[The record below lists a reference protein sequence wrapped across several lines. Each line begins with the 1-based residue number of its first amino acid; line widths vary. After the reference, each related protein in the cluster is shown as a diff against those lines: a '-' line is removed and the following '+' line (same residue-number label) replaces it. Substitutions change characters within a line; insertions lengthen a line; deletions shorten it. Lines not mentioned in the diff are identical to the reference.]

1 MIRDEK
7 MRPVVLLAAVTA
19 LCLVGDSMLY
29 VALPVHWEEFGLTSL
44 WQAGVLLSVNRLV
57 RLPLNPAVSRLYRRI
72 SARSSARSGM
82 LLAAAL
88 AAATTA
94 GYGLAGSFAALIVL
108 RALWGLAW
116 TFLRLG
122 AYFTVLTT
130 ADDSSQGRAMGM
142 YNGLMRTGSLFGM
155 LLGGVL
161 ADTWGT
167 GLTCAFF
174 ASVSVLAVPLI
185 WFAVPRNA
193 KGMAEEAYSLFSHW
207 KVLSV
212 LLIGTAVA
220 FVYQGM
226 LISTLSYLVKI
237 RIPAGLDLGWALVGA
252 ASLGGVLQAVR
263 WSWEPFLAPFSPGGA
278 EEDFHRFLPDR
289 RGALCFPSGRYGP
302 AAVAPAAPPAAG
314 DGDGAHHGRR
324 RGGGRYGGA
333 VRREDQSH
341 HRLLRTHR
349 RGRGGGT
356 GGGVRAESVQQ
367 SLGVVPAGV
376 APSPPRRGGLFLR
389 FPERLSFL
397 LAKWR
402 KMAYTLIS

>member
-72 SARSSARSGM
+72 SARSGM
-82 LLAAAL
+82 LLAAVL

-193 KGMAEEAYSLFSHW
+193 KGMAEEAAAGEDGYSLFSHR

-263 WSWEPFLAPFSPGGA
+263 WSWEPFLAPFFGWLSDHPRAGRKKTFIVSSLIGA
-278 EEDFHRFLPDR
+278 ALFAFLPADMGLLPWLLLLLLLQVTATALTTAGDAVAADTAVR
-289 RGALCFPSGRYGP
+289 SGAKIKVITAYSVLTDVGAAAGP
-302 AAVAPAAPPAAG
+302 AAAFALNQYSSPWASCRLASLLLLLAAAG
-314 DGDGAHHGRR
+314 YFFVSR
-324 RGGGRYGGA
+324 RG
-333 VRREDQSH
+333 
-341 HRLLRTHR
+341 
-349 RGRGGGT
+349 
-356 GGGVRAESVQQ
+356 
-367 SLGVVPAGV
+367 
-376 APSPPRRGGLFLR
+376 
-389 FPERLSFL
+389 
-397 LAKWR
+397 
-402 KMAYTLIS
+402 

>member
-1 MIRDEK
+1 MIRDER

-72 SARSSARSGM
+72 FARSGM

-193 KGMAEEAYSLFSHW
+193 KGMAEEAAAGEDGYSLFSHW

-237 RIPAGLDLGWALVGA
+237 RILAGLDLGWALVGA

-263 WSWEPFLAPFSPGGA
+263 WSWEPFLAPFFGWLSDHPRAGRKKTFIVSSLIGA
-278 EEDFHRFLPDR
+278 ALFAFLPADMGLLPWLLLLLLLQVTATALTTAGDAVAADTAVR
-289 RGALCFPSGRYGP
+289 SGAKIKVITAYSVLTDVGAAAGP
-302 AAVAPAAPPAAG
+302 AAAFALNQYSSPWASCRLASLLLLLAAAG
-314 DGDGAHHGRR
+314 YFFVSR
-324 RGGGRYGGA
+324 RG
-333 VRREDQSH
+333 
-341 HRLLRTHR
+341 
-349 RGRGGGT
+349 
-356 GGGVRAESVQQ
+356 
-367 SLGVVPAGV
+367 
-376 APSPPRRGGLFLR
+376 
-389 FPERLSFL
+389 
-397 LAKWR
+397 
-402 KMAYTLIS
+402 

>member
-1 MIRDEK
+1 MIRDER

-72 SARSSARSGM
+72 SARSGM

-174 ASVSVLAVPLI
+174 AAVSVLAVPLI

-193 KGMAEEAYSLFSHW
+193 KGMAEEAAAGEDGYSLFSHW

-263 WSWEPFLAPFSPGGA
+263 WSWEPFLAPFFGWLSDHPRAGRKKTFIVSSLIGA
-278 EEDFHRFLPDR
+278 ALFAFLPADMGLLPWLLLLLLLQVTATALTTAGDAVAADTAVR
-289 RGALCFPSGRYGP
+289 SGAKIKVITAYSVLTDVGAAAGP
-302 AAVAPAAPPAAG
+302 AAAFALNQYSSPWASCRLASLLLLLAAAG
-314 DGDGAHHGRR
+314 YFFVSR
-324 RGGGRYGGA
+324 RG
-333 VRREDQSH
+333 
-341 HRLLRTHR
+341 
-349 RGRGGGT
+349 
-356 GGGVRAESVQQ
+356 
-367 SLGVVPAGV
+367 
-376 APSPPRRGGLFLR
+376 
-389 FPERLSFL
+389 
-397 LAKWR
+397 
-402 KMAYTLIS
+402 

>member
-72 SARSSARSGM
+72 SARSGM
-82 LLAAAL
+82 LLAAVL

-193 KGMAEEAYSLFSHW
+193 KGMAEEAAAGEDGYSLFSHW

-263 WSWEPFLAPFSPGGA
+263 WSWEPFLAPFFGWLSDHPRAGRKKTFIVSSLIGA
-278 EEDFHRFLPDR
+278 ALFAFLPADMGLLPWLLLLLLLQVTATALTTAGDAVAADTAVR
-289 RGALCFPSGRYGP
+289 SGAKIKVITAYSVLTDVGAAAGP
-302 AAVAPAAPPAAG
+302 AAAFALNQYSSPWASCRLASLLLLLAAAG
-314 DGDGAHHGRR
+314 YFFVSR
-324 RGGGRYGGA
+324 RG
-333 VRREDQSH
+333 
-341 HRLLRTHR
+341 
-349 RGRGGGT
+349 
-356 GGGVRAESVQQ
+356 
-367 SLGVVPAGV
+367 
-376 APSPPRRGGLFLR
+376 
-389 FPERLSFL
+389 
-397 LAKWR
+397 
-402 KMAYTLIS
+402 

>member
-1 MIRDEK
+1 MIRDER

-44 WQAGVLLSVNRLV
+44 WQAGALLSVNRLV

-72 SARSSARSGM
+72 SARSGM

-185 WFAVPRNA
+185 WFAVPRNT
-193 KGMAEEAYSLFSHW
+193 KGMAEEAAAGEDGYSLFSHW

-237 RIPAGLDLGWALVGA
+237 RIPSGLDLGWALVGA

-263 WSWEPFLAPFSPGGA
+263 WSWEPFLAPFFGWLSDHPRAGRKKTFIVSSLIGA
-278 EEDFHRFLPDR
+278 ALFAFLPADMGLLPWLLLLLLLQVTATALTTAGDAVAADTAVR
-289 RGALCFPSGRYGP
+289 SGAKIKVITAYSVLTDVGAAAGP
-302 AAVAPAAPPAAG
+302 AAAFALNQYSSPWASCRLASLLLLLAAAG
-314 DGDGAHHGRR
+314 YFFVSR
-324 RGGGRYGGA
+324 RG
-333 VRREDQSH
+333 
-341 HRLLRTHR
+341 
-349 RGRGGGT
+349 
-356 GGGVRAESVQQ
+356 
-367 SLGVVPAGV
+367 
-376 APSPPRRGGLFLR
+376 
-389 FPERLSFL
+389 
-397 LAKWR
+397 
-402 KMAYTLIS
+402 

>member
-1 MIRDEK
+1 MIRDER

-44 WQAGVLLSVNRLV
+44 WQAGALLSVNRLV

-72 SARSSARSGM
+72 SARSGM

-185 WFAVPRNA
+185 WFAVPQNA
-193 KGMAEEAYSLFSHW
+193 KGMAEEAAAGEDGYSLFSHW

-263 WSWEPFLAPFSPGGA
+263 WSWEPFLAPFFGWLSDHPRAGRKKTFIISSLIGA
-278 EEDFHRFLPDR
+278 ALFAFLPADMGLLPWLLLLLLLQVTATALTTAGDAVAADTAVR
-289 RGALCFPSGRYGP
+289 SGAKIKVITAYSVLTDVGAAAGP
-302 AAVAPAAPPAAG
+302 AAAFALNQYSSPWASCRLASLLLLLAAAG
-314 DGDGAHHGRR
+314 YFFVSR
-324 RGGGRYGGA
+324 RG
-333 VRREDQSH
+333 
-341 HRLLRTHR
+341 
-349 RGRGGGT
+349 
-356 GGGVRAESVQQ
+356 
-367 SLGVVPAGV
+367 
-376 APSPPRRGGLFLR
+376 
-389 FPERLSFL
+389 
-397 LAKWR
+397 
-402 KMAYTLIS
+402 

>member
-1 MIRDEK
+1 MIRDER

-72 SARSSARSGM
+72 SARSGM

-174 ASVSVLAVPLI
+174 ASVSALAVPLI

-193 KGMAEEAYSLFSHW
+193 KGMAEEAAAGEDGYSLFSHW

-263 WSWEPFLAPFSPGGA
+263 WSWEPFLAPFFGWLSDHPRAGRKKTFIVSSLIGA
-278 EEDFHRFLPDR
+278 TLFAFLPADMGLLPWLLLLLLLQVTATALTTAGDAVAADTAVR
-289 RGALCFPSGRYGP
+289 SGAKIKVITAYSVLTDVGAAAGP
-302 AAVAPAAPPAAG
+302 AAAFALNQYSSPWASCRLASLLLLLAAAG
-314 DGDGAHHGRR
+314 YFFVSR
-324 RGGGRYGGA
+324 RG
-333 VRREDQSH
+333 
-341 HRLLRTHR
+341 
-349 RGRGGGT
+349 
-356 GGGVRAESVQQ
+356 
-367 SLGVVPAGV
+367 
-376 APSPPRRGGLFLR
+376 
-389 FPERLSFL
+389 
-397 LAKWR
+397 
-402 KMAYTLIS
+402 

>member
-1 MIRDEK
+1 MIRDER

-72 SARSSARSGM
+72 SARSGM

-185 WFAVPRNA
+185 WFAVPRNT
-193 KGMAEEAYSLFSHW
+193 KGMAEEAAVGEDGYSLFSHW

-263 WSWEPFLAPFSPGGA
+263 WSWEPFLAPFFGWLSDHPRAGRKKTFIISSLIGA
-278 EEDFHRFLPDR
+278 ALFAFLPADMGLLPWLLLLLLLQVTATALTTAGDAVAADTAVR
-289 RGALCFPSGRYGP
+289 SGAKIKVITAYSVLTDVGAAAGP
-302 AAVAPAAPPAAG
+302 AAAFALNQYSSPWASCRLASLLLLLAAAG
-314 DGDGAHHGRR
+314 YFFVSR
-324 RGGGRYGGA
+324 RG
-333 VRREDQSH
+333 
-341 HRLLRTHR
+341 
-349 RGRGGGT
+349 
-356 GGGVRAESVQQ
+356 
-367 SLGVVPAGV
+367 
-376 APSPPRRGGLFLR
+376 
-389 FPERLSFL
+389 
-397 LAKWR
+397 
-402 KMAYTLIS
+402 

>member
-1 MIRDEK
+1 MIRDER

-44 WQAGVLLSVNRLV
+44 WQAGALLSVNRLV

-72 SARSSARSGM
+72 SARSGM

-167 GLTCAFF
+167 GLTCAFS

-193 KGMAEEAYSLFSHW
+193 KGMAEEAAAGEDGYSLFSHW

-252 ASLGGVLQAVR
+252 ASLGGV
-263 WSWEPFLAPFSPGGA
+263 
-278 EEDFHRFLPDR
+278 
-289 RGALCFPSGRYGP
+289 
-302 AAVAPAAPPAAG
+302 
-314 DGDGAHHGRR
+314 
-324 RGGGRYGGA
+324 
-333 VRREDQSH
+333 
-341 HRLLRTHR
+341 
-349 RGRGGGT
+349 
-356 GGGVRAESVQQ
+356 RAESVQQ

>member
-1 MIRDEK
+1 MIRDER

-72 SARSSARSGM
+72 SARSGM
-82 LLAAAL
+82 LLAAVL

-185 WFAVPRNA
+185 WFAVPRNT
-193 KGMAEEAYSLFSHW
+193 KGMAEEAAAGEDGYSLFSHW

-263 WSWEPFLAPFSPGGA
+263 WSWEPFLAPFFGWLSDHPRAGRKKTFIISSLIGA
-278 EEDFHRFLPDR
+278 ALFAFLPADMGLLPWLLLLLLLQVTATALTTAGDAVAADTAVR
-289 RGALCFPSGRYGP
+289 SGAKIKVITAYSVLTDVGAAAGP
-302 AAVAPAAPPAAG
+302 AAAFALNQYSSPWASCRLASLLLLLAAAG
-314 DGDGAHHGRR
+314 YFFVSR
-324 RGGGRYGGA
+324 RG
-333 VRREDQSH
+333 
-341 HRLLRTHR
+341 
-349 RGRGGGT
+349 
-356 GGGVRAESVQQ
+356 
-367 SLGVVPAGV
+367 
-376 APSPPRRGGLFLR
+376 
-389 FPERLSFL
+389 
-397 LAKWR
+397 
-402 KMAYTLIS
+402 

>member
-1 MIRDEK
+1 MIRDER

-44 WQAGVLLSVNRLV
+44 WQAGALLSVNRLV

-72 SARSSARSGM
+72 SARSGM

-88 AAATTA
+88 AVATTA

-185 WFAVPRNA
+185 WFAVPRNT
-193 KGMAEEAYSLFSHW
+193 KGMAEEAAAGEDGYSLFSHW

-263 WSWEPFLAPFSPGGA
+263 WSWEPFLAPFFGWLSDHPRAGRKKTFIVSSLIGA
-278 EEDFHRFLPDR
+278 ALFAFLPADMGLLPWLLLLLLLQVTATALTTAGDAVAADTAVR
-289 RGALCFPSGRYGP
+289 SGAKIKVITAYSVLTDVGAAAGP
-302 AAVAPAAPPAAG
+302 AAAFALNQYSSPWASCRLASLLLLLAAAG
-314 DGDGAHHGRR
+314 YFFVSR
-324 RGGGRYGGA
+324 RG
-333 VRREDQSH
+333 
-341 HRLLRTHR
+341 
-349 RGRGGGT
+349 
-356 GGGVRAESVQQ
+356 
-367 SLGVVPAGV
+367 
-376 APSPPRRGGLFLR
+376 
-389 FPERLSFL
+389 
-397 LAKWR
+397 
-402 KMAYTLIS
+402 

>member
-1 MIRDEK
+1 MIREER

-72 SARSSARSGM
+72 SARSGM
-82 LLAAAL
+82 LLAAVL

-193 KGMAEEAYSLFSHW
+193 KGMAEEAAAGEDGYSLFSHW

-263 WSWEPFLAPFSPGGA
+263 WSWEPFLAPFFGWLSDHPRAGRKKTFIVSSLIGA
-278 EEDFHRFLPDR
+278 ALFAFLPADMGLLPWLLLLLLLQVTATALTTAGDAVAADTAVR
-289 RGALCFPSGRYGP
+289 SGAKIKVITAYSVLTDVGAAAGP
-302 AAVAPAAPPAAG
+302 AAAFALNQYSSPWASCRLASLLLLLAAAG
-314 DGDGAHHGRR
+314 YFFVSQ
-324 RGGGRYGGA
+324 RG
-333 VRREDQSH
+333 
-341 HRLLRTHR
+341 
-349 RGRGGGT
+349 
-356 GGGVRAESVQQ
+356 
-367 SLGVVPAGV
+367 
-376 APSPPRRGGLFLR
+376 
-389 FPERLSFL
+389 
-397 LAKWR
+397 
-402 KMAYTLIS
+402 

>member
-1 MIRDEK
+1 MIRDER

-44 WQAGVLLSVNRLV
+44 WQAGALLSVNRLV

-72 SARSSARSGM
+72 SARSGM

-161 ADTWGT
+161 ADTRGT

-193 KGMAEEAYSLFSHW
+193 KGMAEGAAAGEDGYSLFSHW

-263 WSWEPFLAPFSPGGA
+263 WSWEPFLAPFFGWLSDHPRAGRKKTFIVSSLIGA
-278 EEDFHRFLPDR
+278 ALFAFLPADMGLLPWLLLLLLLQVTATALTTAGDAVAADTAVR
-289 RGALCFPSGRYGP
+289 SGAKIKVITAYSVLTDVGAAAGP
-302 AAVAPAAPPAAG
+302 AAAFALNQYSSPWASCRLASLLLLLAAAG
-314 DGDGAHHGRR
+314 YFFVSR
-324 RGGGRYGGA
+324 RG
-333 VRREDQSH
+333 
-341 HRLLRTHR
+341 
-349 RGRGGGT
+349 
-356 GGGVRAESVQQ
+356 
-367 SLGVVPAGV
+367 
-376 APSPPRRGGLFLR
+376 
-389 FPERLSFL
+389 
-397 LAKWR
+397 
-402 KMAYTLIS
+402 

>member
-1 MIRDEK
+1 MIRDER

-44 WQAGVLLSVNRLV
+44 WQAGALLSVNRLV

-72 SARSSARSGM
+72 SARSGM

-122 AYFTVLTT
+122 AYFTVFTT

-185 WFAVPRNA
+185 WSAVPRNA
-193 KGMAEEAYSLFSHW
+193 KGMAEEAAAGEDGYSLFSHW

-263 WSWEPFLAPFSPGGA
+263 WSWEPFLAPFFGWLSDHPRAGRKKTFIVSSLIGA
-278 EEDFHRFLPDR
+278 ALFAFLPADMGLLPWLLLLLLLQVTATALTTAGDAVAADTAVR
-289 RGALCFPSGRYGP
+289 SGAKIKVITAYSVLTDVGAAAGP
-302 AAVAPAAPPAAG
+302 AAAFALNQYSSPWASCRLASLLLLLAAAG
-314 DGDGAHHGRR
+314 YFFVSR
-324 RGGGRYGGA
+324 RG
-333 VRREDQSH
+333 
-341 HRLLRTHR
+341 
-349 RGRGGGT
+349 
-356 GGGVRAESVQQ
+356 
-367 SLGVVPAGV
+367 
-376 APSPPRRGGLFLR
+376 
-389 FPERLSFL
+389 
-397 LAKWR
+397 
-402 KMAYTLIS
+402 

>member
-1 MIRDEK
+1 MIREER

-72 SARSSARSGM
+72 SARSGM

-193 KGMAEEAYSLFSHW
+193 KGMAEEAAAGEDGYSLFSHW
-207 KVLSV
+207 KVFSV

-263 WSWEPFLAPFSPGGA
+263 WSWEPFLAPFFGWLSDHPRAGRKKTFIVSSLIGA
-278 EEDFHRFLPDR
+278 ALFAFLPADMGLLPWLLLLLLLQVTATALTTAGDAVAADTAVR
-289 RGALCFPSGRYGP
+289 SGAKIKVITAYSVLTDVGAAAGP
-302 AAVAPAAPPAAG
+302 AAAFALNQYSSPWASCRLASLLLLLAAAG
-314 DGDGAHHGRR
+314 YFFVSR
-324 RGGGRYGGA
+324 RG
-333 VRREDQSH
+333 
-341 HRLLRTHR
+341 
-349 RGRGGGT
+349 
-356 GGGVRAESVQQ
+356 
-367 SLGVVPAGV
+367 
-376 APSPPRRGGLFLR
+376 
-389 FPERLSFL
+389 
-397 LAKWR
+397 
-402 KMAYTLIS
+402 

>member
-1 MIRDEK
+1 MIRDER

-44 WQAGVLLSVNRLV
+44 WQAGALLSVNRLV

-72 SARSSARSGM
+72 SARSGM

-185 WFAVPRNA
+185 WFAVPRNT
-193 KGMAEEAYSLFSHW
+193 KGMAEEAAVGEDGYSLFSHW

-252 ASLGGVLQAVR
+252 ASLGGILQAVR
-263 WSWEPFLAPFSPGGA
+263 WSWEPFLAPFFGWLSDHPRAGRKKTFIISSLIGA
-278 EEDFHRFLPDR
+278 ALFAFLPADMGLLPWLLLLLLLQVTATALTTAGDAVAADTAVR
-289 RGALCFPSGRYGP
+289 SGAKIKVITAYSVLTDVGAAAGP
-302 AAVAPAAPPAAG
+302 AAAFALNQYSSPWASCRLASLLLLLAAAG
-314 DGDGAHHGRR
+314 YFFVSR
-324 RGGGRYGGA
+324 RG
-333 VRREDQSH
+333 
-341 HRLLRTHR
+341 
-349 RGRGGGT
+349 
-356 GGGVRAESVQQ
+356 
-367 SLGVVPAGV
+367 
-376 APSPPRRGGLFLR
+376 
-389 FPERLSFL
+389 
-397 LAKWR
+397 
-402 KMAYTLIS
+402 

>member
-1 MIRDEK
+1 MIRDER

-72 SARSSARSGM
+72 SARSGM

-161 ADTWGT
+161 ADTWST

-193 KGMAEEAYSLFSHW
+193 KGMAEEAAAGEDGYSLFSHW

-263 WSWEPFLAPFSPGGA
+263 WSWEPFLAPFFGWLSDHPRAGRKKTFIVSSLIGA
-278 EEDFHRFLPDR
+278 ALFAFLPADMGLLPWLLLLLLLQVTATALTTAGDAVAADTAVRSGAKIKVITAYSVLTDVGAAAGPTAAFALNQYSSPWASCRLASLLLLLAAAGYFFVSR
-289 RGALCFPSGRYGP
+289 RG
-302 AAVAPAAPPAAG
+302 
-314 DGDGAHHGRR
+314 
-324 RGGGRYGGA
+324 
-333 VRREDQSH
+333 
-341 HRLLRTHR
+341 
-349 RGRGGGT
+349 
-356 GGGVRAESVQQ
+356 
-367 SLGVVPAGV
+367 
-376 APSPPRRGGLFLR
+376 
-389 FPERLSFL
+389 
-397 LAKWR
+397 
-402 KMAYTLIS
+402 

>member
-1 MIRDEK
+1 MIRDER

-72 SARSSARSGM
+72 SARSGM

-193 KGMAEEAYSLFSHW
+193 KGMAEEAAAGEDGYSLFSHW

-237 RIPAGLDLGWALVGA
+237 RISAGLDLGWALVGA

-263 WSWEPFLAPFSPGGA
+263 WSWEPFLAPFFGWLSDHPRAGRKKTFIVSSLIGA
-278 EEDFHRFLPDR
+278 ALFAFLPADMSLLPWLLLLLLLQVTATALTTAGDAVAADTAVR
-289 RGALCFPSGRYGP
+289 SGAKIKVITAYSVLTDVGAAAGP
-302 AAVAPAAPPAAG
+302 AAAFALNQYSSPWASCRLASLLLLLAAAG
-314 DGDGAHHGRR
+314 YFFVSR
-324 RGGGRYGGA
+324 RG
-333 VRREDQSH
+333 
-341 HRLLRTHR
+341 
-349 RGRGGGT
+349 
-356 GGGVRAESVQQ
+356 
-367 SLGVVPAGV
+367 
-376 APSPPRRGGLFLR
+376 
-389 FPERLSFL
+389 
-397 LAKWR
+397 
-402 KMAYTLIS
+402 

>member
-1 MIRDEK
+1 MIRDER

-44 WQAGVLLSVNRLV
+44 WQAGALLSVNRLV

-72 SARSSARSGM
+72 SARSGM

-185 WFAVPRNA
+185 WFAVPRNT
-193 KGMAEEAYSLFSHW
+193 KGIAEEAAAGEDGYSLFSHW

-237 RIPAGLDLGWALVGA
+237 RIPAGLNLGWALVGA

-263 WSWEPFLAPFSPGGA
+263 WSWEPFLAPFFGWLSDHPRAGRKKTFIISSLIGA
-278 EEDFHRFLPDR
+278 ALFAFLPADMGLLPWLLLLLLLQVTATALTTAGDAVAADTAVR
-289 RGALCFPSGRYGP
+289 SGAKIKVITAYSVLTDVGASAGP
-302 AAVAPAAPPAAG
+302 AAAFALNQYSSPWASCRLASLLLLLAAAG
-314 DGDGAHHGRR
+314 YFFVSR
-324 RGGGRYGGA
+324 RG
-333 VRREDQSH
+333 
-341 HRLLRTHR
+341 
-349 RGRGGGT
+349 
-356 GGGVRAESVQQ
+356 
-367 SLGVVPAGV
+367 
-376 APSPPRRGGLFLR
+376 
-389 FPERLSFL
+389 
-397 LAKWR
+397 
-402 KMAYTLIS
+402 

>member
-1 MIRDEK
+1 MIRDER

-72 SARSSARSGM
+72 SARSGM
-82 LLAAAL
+82 MLAAVL

-193 KGMAEEAYSLFSHW
+193 KGMAEEAAAGEDGYSLFSHW

-263 WSWEPFLAPFSPGGA
+263 WSWEPFLAPFFGWLSDHPRAGRKKTFIISSLIGA
-278 EEDFHRFLPDR
+278 ALFAFLPADMGLLPWLLLLLLLQVTATALTTAGDAVAADMAVR
-289 RGALCFPSGRYGP
+289 SGAKIKVITAYSVLTDVGAAAGP
-302 AAVAPAAPPAAG
+302 AAAFALNQYSSPWASCRLASLLLLLAAAG
-314 DGDGAHHGRR
+314 YFFVSR
-324 RGGGRYGGA
+324 RG
-333 VRREDQSH
+333 
-341 HRLLRTHR
+341 
-349 RGRGGGT
+349 
-356 GGGVRAESVQQ
+356 
-367 SLGVVPAGV
+367 
-376 APSPPRRGGLFLR
+376 
-389 FPERLSFL
+389 
-397 LAKWR
+397 
-402 KMAYTLIS
+402 

>member
-1 MIRDEK
+1 
-7 MRPVVLLAAVTA
+7 
-19 LCLVGDSMLY
+19 MLY

-72 SARSSARSGM
+72 SARSGM
-82 LLAAAL
+82 LLAAVL

-193 KGMAEEAYSLFSHW
+193 KGMAEEASAGEDGYSLFSHR

-263 WSWEPFLAPFSPGGA
+263 WSWEPFLAPFFGWLSDHPRAGRKKTFIVSSLIGA
-278 EEDFHRFLPDR
+278 ALFAFLPADMGLLPWLLLLLLLQVTATALTTAGDAVAADTAVR
-289 RGALCFPSGRYGP
+289 SGAKIKVITAYSVLTDVGAAAGP
-302 AAVAPAAPPAAG
+302 AAAFALNQYSSPWASCRLASLLLLLAAAG
-314 DGDGAHHGRR
+314 YFFVSR
-324 RGGGRYGGA
+324 RG
-333 VRREDQSH
+333 
-341 HRLLRTHR
+341 
-349 RGRGGGT
+349 
-356 GGGVRAESVQQ
+356 
-367 SLGVVPAGV
+367 
-376 APSPPRRGGLFLR
+376 
-389 FPERLSFL
+389 
-397 LAKWR
+397 
-402 KMAYTLIS
+402 

>member
-1 MIRDEK
+1 MIRDER

-44 WQAGVLLSVNRLV
+44 WQAGALLSVNRLV

-72 SARSSARSGM
+72 SARSGM

-155 LLGGVL
+155 FLGGVL

-193 KGMAEEAYSLFSHW
+193 KGMAEEAAAGEDGYSLFSHW

-263 WSWEPFLAPFSPGGA
+263 WSWEPFLAPFFGWLSDHPRAGRKKTFIVSSLIGA
-278 EEDFHRFLPDR
+278 ALFAFLPADMGLLPWLLLLLLLQVTATALTTAGDAVAADTAVR
-289 RGALCFPSGRYGP
+289 SGAKIKVITAYSVLTDVGAAAGP
-302 AAVAPAAPPAAG
+302 AAAFALNQYSSPWASCRLASLLLLLAAAG
-314 DGDGAHHGRR
+314 YFFVSR
-324 RGGGRYGGA
+324 RG
-333 VRREDQSH
+333 
-341 HRLLRTHR
+341 
-349 RGRGGGT
+349 
-356 GGGVRAESVQQ
+356 
-367 SLGVVPAGV
+367 
-376 APSPPRRGGLFLR
+376 
-389 FPERLSFL
+389 
-397 LAKWR
+397 
-402 KMAYTLIS
+402 

>member
-1 MIRDEK
+1 MIRDER

-44 WQAGVLLSVNRLV
+44 WQAGALLSVNRLV

-72 SARSSARSGM
+72 SARSGM

-193 KGMAEEAYSLFSHW
+193 KGMAEEAAAGEDGYSLFSHW

-263 WSWEPFLAPFSPGGA
+263 WSWEPFLAPFFGWLSDHPRAGRKKTFIISSLIGA
-278 EEDFHRFLPDR
+278 ALFAFLPADMGLLPWLLLLLLLQVTATALTTAGDAVAADTAVR
-289 RGALCFPSGRYGP
+289 SGAKIKVITAYSVLTDVGAAAGP
-302 AAVAPAAPPAAG
+302 AAAFALNQYSSPWASCRLASLLLLLVAAG
-314 DGDGAHHGRR
+314 YFFVSR
-324 RGGGRYGGA
+324 RG
-333 VRREDQSH
+333 
-341 HRLLRTHR
+341 
-349 RGRGGGT
+349 
-356 GGGVRAESVQQ
+356 
-367 SLGVVPAGV
+367 
-376 APSPPRRGGLFLR
+376 
-389 FPERLSFL
+389 
-397 LAKWR
+397 
-402 KMAYTLIS
+402 

>member
-1 MIRDEK
+1 MIRDER

-44 WQAGVLLSVNRLV
+44 WQAGALLSVNRLV

-72 SARSSARSGM
+72 SARSGM

-185 WFAVPRNA
+185 WFAVPRNT
-193 KGMAEEAYSLFSHW
+193 KGMAEEAAAGEDGYSLFSHW

-237 RIPAGLDLGWALVGA
+237 RLPAGLDLGWALVGA

-263 WSWEPFLAPFSPGGA
+263 WSWEPFLAPFFGWLSDHPRAGRKKTFIVSSLIGA
-278 EEDFHRFLPDR
+278 ALFAFLPADMGLLPWLLLLLLLQVTATALTTAGDAVAADTAVR
-289 RGALCFPSGRYGP
+289 SGAKIKVITAYSVLTDVGAAAGP
-302 AAVAPAAPPAAG
+302 AAAFALNQYSSPWASCRLASLLLLLAAAG
-314 DGDGAHHGRR
+314 YFFVSR
-324 RGGGRYGGA
+324 RG
-333 VRREDQSH
+333 
-341 HRLLRTHR
+341 
-349 RGRGGGT
+349 
-356 GGGVRAESVQQ
+356 
-367 SLGVVPAGV
+367 
-376 APSPPRRGGLFLR
+376 
-389 FPERLSFL
+389 
-397 LAKWR
+397 
-402 KMAYTLIS
+402 